1 MVRNIRVK
9 SIDFVFA
16 IHRLVGIHE
25 FRKEVKKVGVEPSK
39 EIEGL
44 IEELSTS
51 VSMRVFEDLKLLFRK
66 YYLDGMIANIA
77 INNPDKNPRE
87 IIQLVKAV
95 GPDGFYDAY
104 IKEYV
109 RPRETGEQGIK
120 ARIDELIE
128 NNTSQI
134 IMTYSQLKKF
144 KNEAPEIYYKCI
156 ETLTQFV
163 ASYEKIETRVNAIYD
178 REISNFEEAM
188 KDETKFRNSYLMI
201 QFEGE
206 THSLSDIDVCM
217 TVLGEY
223 VLMYKISEDHM
234 SMKMILGFAMRNIT
248 SEKEETIEQE
258 VFKCLGDPTKLLMI
272 QMASKEPVCA
282 KDYADRLK
290 LSKATI
296 SHHIGLLLG
305 LRLLTLHIQN
315 GKKMYYSTNIE
326 LLRRL
331 FDNFIGD
338 LEANN

>member
-1 MVRNIRVK
+1 MVRNIRVR

-25 FRKEVKKVGVEPSK
+25 FRRDVKKVGVEPSK
-39 EIEGL
+39 EIETL

-51 VSMRVFEDLKLLFRK
+51 VSMRVFEDLKLLYRK
-66 YYLDGMIANIA
+66 YFLDGMITTIA
-77 INNPDKNPRE
+77 IKNPDKEPME
-87 IIQLVKAV
+87 IIEIIKAV
-95 GPDGFYDAY
+95 GAEGFYDAY

-109 RPRETGEQGIK
+109 RPRGTGEQAIK

-128 NNTSQI
+128 NNVSQI

-144 KNEAPEIYYKCI
+144 KMEAADIFYKCVD
-156 ETLTQFV
+156 TLTQFV
-163 ASYEKIETRVNAIYD
+163 DAYKKIEDRVNAIYD
-178 REISNFEEAM
+178 REIVDFI
-188 KDETKFRNSYLMI
+188 KTIDDETKFRNSYLMI

-206 THSLSDIDVCM
+206 THSLSEIDVCM

-234 SMKMILGFAMRNIT
+234 SMNMILGFAMQNIT

-258 VFKCLGDPTKLLMI
+258 VFKCLGDPTKLAMI
-272 QMASKEPVCA
+272 KMASKEPVCA
-282 KDYADRLK
+282 KDYADRLS

-296 SHHIGLLLG
+296 SHHVGILLG
-305 LRLLTLHIQN
+305 LRLLTLNIQD
-315 GKKMYYSTNIE
+315 GKKMYYITNVE
-326 LLRRL
+326 LLKRL

-338 LEANN
+338 LEN

>member
-9 SIDFVFA
+9 SLDFVFA

-25 FRKEVKKVGVEPSK
+25 FRKDVKKVGVEPSK
-39 EIEGL
+39 EIEIL

-66 YYLDGMIANIA
+66 YYLDGMITTIA
-77 INNPDKNPRE
+77 IKNPDKGPRE
-87 IIQLVKAV
+87 IIELIKAV
-95 GPDGFYDAY
+95 GPDGFYDTY

-109 RPRETGEQGIK
+109 RPSGIGEQAIK

-144 KNEAPEIYYKCI
+144 KTEAPDIFYKCV

-163 ASYEKIETRVNAIYD
+163 ESYEKIEARVNAIYD
-178 REISNFEEAM
+178 REITDFALAM

-206 THSLSDIDVCM
+206 TNSLDEIDVCM

-234 SMKMILGFAMRNIT
+234 SMKMILGFAMQNIT

-282 KDYADRLK
+282 KDYADRLN

-305 LRLLTLHIQN
+305 LRLLTLNIQN
-315 GKKMYYSTNIE
+315 GKKMYYSSNIE
-326 LLRRL
+326 LLKRL

-338 LEANN
+338 LEGKN